1 MISSGNLKISEQN
14 ENKENINKNYNFSF
28 SLVTNDEGKLI
39 NLICKNL
46 SLITA
51 FPQKLLKLIET
62 FSQTFLIITL
72 IQELILQGF
81 QLTV

>member
-1 MISSGNLKISEQN
+1 MMKLK
-14 ENKENINKNYNFSF
+14 
-28 SLVTNDEGKLI
+28 GKLI

-72 IQELILQGF
+72 IQEFILQGS